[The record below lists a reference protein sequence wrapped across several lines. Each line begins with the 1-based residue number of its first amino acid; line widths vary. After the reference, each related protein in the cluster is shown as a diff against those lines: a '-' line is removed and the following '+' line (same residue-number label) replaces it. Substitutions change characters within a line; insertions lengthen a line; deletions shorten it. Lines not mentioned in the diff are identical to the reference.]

1 MLSVGELRYQRKR
14 GLMQIEEK
22 LKALH
27 QLELQKLQI
36 ANQLKLCN
44 ANIETAMEEIVDEF
58 ESRQLQH
65 INIDGIG
72 TFYKRTS
79 VMAPKL
85 LDPQMLRTWLDRNG
99 FNWEMVT
106 AFNSQKLRGLYN
118 ELLEQGRPLP
128 EGVAP
133 PFTKSVIVLN
143 K

>member
-1 MLSVGELRYQRKR
+1 
-14 GLMQIEEK
+14 
-22 LKALH
+22 
-27 QLELQKLQI
+27 
-36 ANQLKLCN
+36 
-44 ANIETAMEEIVDEF
+44 MEEIVDEF